1 VSKDLFI
8 LAKQMTGK
16 NNPIVSALLYDFCP
30 AAAHWYVRGAE
41 PEEVF
46 DVVWKA
52 FEDFVTGKQF
62 IQIAEEYGI
71 TTMLPEIGKFIA
83 AVVECR
89 SRYSK
94 DGPSPEITHDLGII
108 FSNQFGLQNQLN
120 QLGGTLGDLKHFVRV
135 WRFLMGDWKT
145 CMKMNQRDT
154 SQRILQLF
162 TVSLSAPGVV
172 QSNLRV
178 HMPVWGW
185 EVRIG
190 EARRVYLGLLV
201 SNRKQHPLRFALV
214 HGSDR
219 ADDKK
224 WPNNGRPDLWALDRD
239 TGVAEPIIVRSEA
252 ILRLIPRWHDQAQY
266 GRNRPV
272 GLEDKESCH
281 FCGYRTLCYGKL
293 PPFHPIS
300 REQDILDSA
309 LEQLTNEPIQ
319 KRQYSVSRERFSSEG
334 ANAYSK

>member
-1 VSKDLFI
+1 VSKDIFI
-8 LAKQMTGK
+8 LAKQMAGK
-16 NNPIVSALLYDFCP
+16 QNPIVSALLYDFCP

-52 FEDFVTGKQF
+52 FEDYATGKNF
-62 IQIAEEYGI
+62 REIIEGFGL
-71 TTMLPEIGKFIA
+71 TTMIPEIRKYIA
-83 AVVECR
+83 AVEECR

-94 DGPSPEITHDLGII
+94 DGPAPEISHDLGAT
-108 FSNQFGLQNQLN
+108 FSSQFGLQNQLN
-120 QLGGTLGDLKHFVRV
+120 NLGGTLTEFKHYIRV
-135 WRFLMGDWKT
+135 WRFLMGDWKAG
-145 CMKMNQRDT
+145 MKMDQKTT
-154 SQRILQLF
+154 SQRIFQLF

-190 EARRVYLGLLV
+190 QARRVYLGLLV

-214 HGSDR
+214 HGADR
-219 ADDKK
+219 ADDKT

-239 TGVAEPIIVRSEA
+239 SGAVEPIIVRSEA
-252 ILRLIPRWHDQAQY
+252 ILNLIPRWHDEAQY

-272 GLEDKESCH
+272 GLDDKETCR
-281 FCGYRTLCYGKL
+281 FCGYRTLCYGKI
-293 PPFHPIS
+293 PPFHPI
-300 REQDILDSA
+300 RKEQDILDSA
-309 LEQLTNEPIQ
+309 LEQLTNEPMQ
-319 KRQYSVSRERFSSEG
+319 RRKYSISRETSSREG
-334 ANAYSK
+334 LNA

>member
-1 VSKDLFI
+1 MSKDIFI
-8 LAKQMTGK
+8 VAKQMAGK
-16 NNPIVSALLYDFCP
+16 QNPIVSALLYDFCP

-52 FEDFVTGKQF
+52 FEDYATGKKF
-62 IQIAEEYGI
+62 RAIAEKYGI
-71 TTMLPEIGKFIA
+71 TTMLPEISKYIA

-94 DGPSPEITHDLGII
+94 DGPSPEITHELGTI

-145 CMKMNQRDT
+145 CMKMDQRDT
-154 SQRILQLF
+154 SQRIFQLF

-185 EVRIG
+185 EVRTG
-190 EARRVYLGLLV
+190 QVRRVYLGLLV

-214 HGSDR
+214 HAADR

-224 WPNNGRPDLWALDRD
+224 WPNHGRPDLWALDRD
-239 TGVAEPIIVRSEA
+239 TGIAEPIIVKSEA
-252 ILRLIPRWHDQAQY
+252 LLRLIPRWHDEAQY

-272 GLEDKESCH
+272 GLDDKESCRL
-281 FCGYRTLCYGKL
+281 CGYRTLCYGKVH
-293 PPFHPIS
+293 PFHPIP

-319 KRQYSVSRERFSSEG
+319 KRQYPNSRERANREA
-334 ANAYSK
+334 ANAS

>member
-1 VSKDLFI
+1 MSKDIFI
-8 LAKQMTGK
+8 LAKQMAGK
-16 NNPIVSALLYDFCP
+16 QNPIVSALLYDFCP

-41 PEEVF
+41 PEDVF
-46 DVVWKA
+46 DVVWKS
-52 FEDFVTGKQF
+52 FEDYATGKKF
-62 IQIAEEYGI
+62 RAIAEKYGI
-71 TTMLPEIGKFIA
+71 TTMLPEISKYIA

-94 DGPSPEITHDLGII
+94 DGPSPEITHDLGTI

-145 CMKMNQRDT
+145 CMKMDQRDT
-154 SQRILQLF
+154 SQRIFQLF

-185 EVRIG
+185 EVRTG
-190 EARRVYLGLLV
+190 QVRRVYLGLLV

-214 HGSDR
+214 HRADR

-224 WPNNGRPDLWALDRD
+224 WPNHGRPDLWALDRD
-239 TGVAEPIIVRSEA
+239 TGVAEPIIVKSEA
-252 ILRLIPRWHDQAQY
+252 LLKLIPRWHDEAQY

-272 GLEDKESCH
+272 GLDDKENCR
-281 FCGYRTLCYGKL
+281 FCGYRTLCYGKV
-293 PPFHPIS
+293 PAFHPIP

-319 KRQYSVSRERFSSEG
+319 KRQYPNSREGSNREA
-334 ANAYSK
+334 ANA

>member
-1 VSKDLFI
+1 MSKDIFM
-8 LAKQMTGK
+8 LAKQMVGK
-16 NNPIVSALLYDFCP
+16 QNPIVSALLYDFCP

-52 FEDFVTGKQF
+52 FEDYATGKKF
-62 IQIAEEYGI
+62 REVIEGYGLM
-71 TTMLPEIGKFIA
+71 TMIPEIRKYIA
-83 AVVECR
+83 AVEDCR

-94 DGPSPEITHDLGII
+94 DGPSPEITHDLGAT
-108 FSNQFGLQNQLN
+108 FSSQFGLQNQLN
-120 QLGGTLGDLKHFVRV
+120 HLGGTLGELKHYIRV

-145 CMKMNQRDT
+145 SIKMDQKTT
-154 SQRILQLF
+154 SQRIFQLF
-162 TVSLSAPGVV
+162 TVSLSAPGIV

-190 EARRVYLGLLV
+190 AARRVYLGLLV

-214 HGSDR
+214 HGADR

-239 TGVAEPIIVRSEA
+239 TGAAEPIIVRSEA
-252 ILRLIPRWHDQAQY
+252 ILKLIPRWHDEAQF

-272 GLEDKESCH
+272 GLDDKETCR
-281 FCGYRTLCYGKL
+281 FCGYRTLCYGKIPASHSML
-293 PPFHPIS
+293 
-300 REQDILDSA
+300 RDQDILDSA
-309 LEQLTNEPIQ
+309 LEQLTNEPMQ
-319 KRQYSVSRERFSSEG
+319 NRKYSISRERFSKEG
-334 ANAYSK
+334 PNA

>member
-1 VSKDLFI
+1 VSKDIFI

-16 NNPIVSALLYDFCP
+16 QNPIVSALLYDFCP

-41 PEEVF
+41 PDEVF

-52 FEDFVTGKQF
+52 FEDYATGKKF
-62 IQIAEEYGI
+62 RAVMEEYGL
-71 TTMLPEIGKFIA
+71 TTMIPEMRKYMA
-83 AVVECR
+83 AVEECR

-94 DGPSPEITHDLGII
+94 DGASPELTHDLGAT
-108 FSNQFGLQNQLN
+108 FNSQFGLQNQLN
-120 QLGGTLGDLKHFVRV
+120 QLGGTLGELKHYVRV

-145 CMKMNQRDT
+145 CMKMDQKNT
-154 SQRILQLF
+154 SQRIFQLF

-190 EARRVYLGLLV
+190 QVRRVYLGLLV
-201 SNRKQHPLRFALV
+201 SNQKQHPLRFALV
-214 HGSDR
+214 HGADR
-219 ADDKK
+219 ADEKK
-224 WPNNGRPDLWALDRD
+224 WPNSGRPDLWSLDRD
-239 TGVAEPIIVRSEA
+239 TGAAEPIIVKSEA
-252 ILRLIPRWHDQAQY
+252 ILNLIPRWHDEAQY

-272 GLEDKESCH
+272 GLDDKETCH
-281 FCGYRTLCYGKL
+281 FCGYRTLCYGKI
-293 PPFHPIS
+293 PPFHPIR

-309 LEQLTNEPIQ
+309 LEQLTNEPMQ
-319 KRQYSVSRERFSSEG
+319 KRIYPISRKRFSTE
-334 ANAYSK
+334 ATNA

>member
-1 VSKDLFI
+1 MSKDIFI
-8 LAKQMTGK
+8 LAKQMAGK
-16 NNPIVSALLYDFCP
+16 QNPIVSALLYDFCP
-30 AAAHWYVRGAE
+30 AAAHWYIRGAE

-52 FEDFVTGKQF
+52 FEDYATGKRF
-62 IQIAEEYGI
+62 REVIEGYGL
-71 TTMLPEIGKFIA
+71 TTMIPEIRKYIA
-83 AVVECR
+83 AVEECR

-94 DGPSPEITHDLGII
+94 DGPSPEITHSLGAT
-108 FSNQFGLQNQLN
+108 FSGQFGLQHQLN
-120 QLGGTLGDLKHFVRV
+120 TLGGTLGELKQYIRV

-145 CMKMNQRDT
+145 CMKMDQKT
-154 SQRILQLF
+154 TTQRIFQLF

-190 EARRVYLGLLV
+190 QARRVYLGLLV

-214 HGSDR
+214 HGADR
-219 ADDKK
+219 ADDRK

-239 TGVAEPIIVRSEA
+239 TGVAEPIIVKSET
-252 ILRLIPRWHDQAQY
+252 ILNLIPRWHDQAQF

-272 GLEDKESCH
+272 GLDDKETCR
-281 FCGYRTLCYGKL
+281 FCGYRTLCYGKIS
-293 PPFHPIS
+293 PSHPIP
-300 REQDILDSA
+300 REIDILDAA
-309 LEQLTNEPIQ
+309 LEQLTNENRRE
-319 KRQYSVSRERFSSEG
+319 RQYSITKERFSKAG
-334 ANAYSK
+334 ANA